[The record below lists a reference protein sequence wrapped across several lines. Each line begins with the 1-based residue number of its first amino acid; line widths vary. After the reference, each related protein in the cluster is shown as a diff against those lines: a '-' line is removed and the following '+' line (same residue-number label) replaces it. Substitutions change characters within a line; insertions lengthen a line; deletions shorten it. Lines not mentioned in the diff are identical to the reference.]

1 MQFVSLEFLL
11 FVAASLCAFHVAGTL
26 HLKRLVLLVSNVAFA
41 AFLVSTP
48 RAMAPM
54 ALFLAGSFGLVR
66 IVHARRARGVLVAAL
81 VATIGTFVVLKQYIP
96 AATLFPTL
104 QQPYSVIGLSY
115 VLFRVLHLQIDSHE
129 GAIEEPISA
138 RAFVNYCCF
147 FPAWLS
153 GPIQRYEDHAAQDR
167 QMECVILDA
176 AGVRAALSR
185 IVTGVFKIGVVSA
198 VLFDLQAPLAG
209 LRLDASYP
217 VHFAATLAT
226 AAALY
231 TLYMYYNFAGYMD
244 VAIGV
249 ACLYGLRLPENFDH
263 PFRSESML
271 EFWSRWHIT
280 LSDWFHTYL
289 FNPLLRGLAMR
300 FGTRRTGPYLGV
312 VAYLATFTVM
322 GTWHGA
328 TPVFIVYGLILG
340 LTGAGN
346 KLYEIEARR
355 LLGKTGFRRLRENRV
370 YAALCR
376 GAVFATFS
384 GALICFW
391 APTHLLRA
399 IVAHP
404 GVVALGLLGLVVL
417 AAASLSAGS
426 ALRLGWDGVAAR
438 LPRPH
443 GPLWAHLSLGTRAY
457 VVVLLV
463 AVQRTS
469 VPTFVY
475 VPF

>member
-11 FVAASLCAFHVAGTL
+11 FVAVSLCAFHLAGPL
-26 HLKRLVLLVSNVAFA
+26 QAKRSVLLVANVAFA
-41 AFLVSTP
+41 AFLVSSP

-54 ALFLAGSFGLVR
+54 AIFLAGSFGLVR
-66 IVHARRARGVLVAAL
+66 VVHARRARGVLPAAL
-81 VATIGTFVVLKQYIP
+81 AVTIGAFVLLKQYIP
-96 AATLFPTL
+96 AAAWFPTL

-129 GAIEEPISA
+129 GAIEEPISV

-153 GPIQRYEDHAAQDR
+153 GPIQRYEDYAAQER
-167 QMECVILDA
+167 QMADVVLDA

-185 IVTGVFKIGVVSA
+185 IVDGVFKIGVVSA
-198 VLFDLQAPLAG
+198 VLFDLHAPLAG
-209 LRLDASYP
+209 LRLDASHP
-217 VHFAATLAT
+217 LHFAATLAT
-226 AAALY
+226 SAAVY

-244 VAIGV
+244 VAIG
-249 ACLYGLRLPENFDH
+249 AAALYGFRLPENFDH
-263 PFRSESML
+263 PFRSGSML

-289 FNPLLRGLAMR
+289 FNPLLRALTMR
-300 FGTRRTGPYLGV
+300 FGTRSTGPYLGV
-312 VAYLATFTVM
+312 IAYLATFTVM

-328 TPVFIVYGLILG
+328 TPVFVVYGLILG

-355 LLGKTGFRRLRENRV
+355 LLGKSGFRSLRANPL

-391 APTHLLRA
+391 APPHLVRA
-399 IVAHP
+399 VLAHP
-404 GVVALGLLGLVVL
+404 AVVALGLSGLLLV
-417 AAASLSAGS
+417 AATILSAGS
-426 ALRLGWDGVAAR
+426 ALRLRWESVHAR
-438 LPRPH
+438 LPSPD
-443 GPLWAHLSLGTRAY
+443 GPLWAHLALGARAY